1 MATIRLLYLDNSYFI
16 MTDKQDVEKTIN
28 LRSKLIGSKD
38 DIMYITDDFLLL
50 GSSKIKISEI
60 QNIQRSKESDNF
72 DIIYTSI
79 IITNIISSTVLA
91 LTLTTNIIYVTLM
104 SLMGLLIGYMIAN
117 KLQTK
122 PAMYLTIETENS
134 QYEFGVSTLL
144 DAGNLFATINEQTDI
159 ELTYNNF
166 VVSNDN

>member
-1 MATIRLLYLDNSYFI
+1 MV
-16 MTDKQDVEKTIN
+16 DKQDVEKTIN
-28 LRSKLIGSKD
+28 LRSKIIGSKD
-38 DIMYITDDFLLL
+38 DIMYVTDEFLLL

-60 QNIQRSKESDNF
+60 QNIQRSKESDDF

-79 IITNIISSTVLA
+79 IITNIISSTILA
-91 LTLTTNIIYVTLM
+91 LTLTTNIIYIILM

-144 DAGNLFATINEQTDI
+144 DVGNLFATINEQTDI
-159 ELTYNNF
+159 DLTYKNF
-166 VVSNDN
+166 VVSNDD

>member
-16 MTDKQDVEKTIN
+16 MTDKQDVVKTIN
-28 LRSKLIGSKD
+28 LRSKLIGSED

-79 IITNIISSTVLA
+79 IITNIISSTILA